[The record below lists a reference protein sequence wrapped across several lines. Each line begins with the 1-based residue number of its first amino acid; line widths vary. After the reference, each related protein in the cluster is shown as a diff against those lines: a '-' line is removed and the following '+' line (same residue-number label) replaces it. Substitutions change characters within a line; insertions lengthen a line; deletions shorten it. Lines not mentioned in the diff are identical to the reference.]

1 MNFFLM
7 KWFINEIKS
16 GKPIMYYNMEN
27 TKEEMQERISD
38 ILQNDQK
45 ICIKQTNTK
54 NTVGYKMKN

>member
-7 KWFINEIKS
+7 KWFIDEIKS

-45 ICIKQTNTK
+45 ICIK
-54 NTVGYKMKN
+54 

>member
-1 MNFFLM
+1 MNFFLLN
-7 KWFINEIKS
+7 KIVDEIKR

-27 TKEEMQERISD
+27 TKEEMQKRISD